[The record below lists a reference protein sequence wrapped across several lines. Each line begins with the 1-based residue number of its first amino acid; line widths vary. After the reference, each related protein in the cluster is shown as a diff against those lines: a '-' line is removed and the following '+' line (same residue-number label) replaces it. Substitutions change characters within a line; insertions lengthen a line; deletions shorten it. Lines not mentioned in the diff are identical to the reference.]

1 MNWRS
6 IEAAYGTTDG
16 WGRQLGDDQS
26 VREDHRAHEQDA
38 LSPCEPAA
46 TKASKRK
53 PVWHDDAELTKWLA
67 SL

>member
-1 MNWRS
+1 MTNRYAK
-6 IEAAYGTTDG
+6 IT
-16 WGRQLGDDQS
+16 
-26 VREDHRAHEQDA
+26 VRMKQDA